1 MIHFFAW
8 DWCAI
13 KLVCILLLCCYIFG
27 VIYFN
32 KATFLKKL
40 IFKLLNDI
48 SVAPNISHLD

>member
-27 VIYFN
+27 VIYSN

>member
-13 KLVCILLLCCYIFG
+13 NLYVSFFSAANIFG

-48 SVAPNISHLD
+48 SVAP